1 VVGAWDRMEAPAAED
16 GFGPCATEASEPRQ
30 VRKEAA
36 IRRRPRAPQANLN
49 PSSAAGFF
57 SMHVALPRKWR
68 PRVFADLV
76 GQEAVARTLTN
87 AIAEGRVAPA
97 YLLTGPRGVGK
108 TSTARMLAMALNCD
122 KGPTVSPCG
131 ECASCREILDRGE
144 SLDVHEIDGA
154 SNRKI
159 ENARELI
166 ETVRYAP
173 QRDRFRIAIIDE
185 VHMLTTEAFNALLKT
200 LEEPPPTARFIL
212 ASTELHKIPATIV
225 SRCQRFSFRALTSS
239 EIADRLEKVASS
251 EKISVTPGALR
262 LLAEAAEGSLRDGLS
277 LLDQS
282 ATLSGGA
289 VDEEGCAEI
298 LALTDPKLLEGVF
311 SAVASGD
318 RPAAI
323 ATLARLTESGE
334 DPRHVL
340 KELLLLLRRLLLLS
354 AGAALDVPENQ
365 RARLAALARSVPYEN
380 LLRSVSLALEADSLA
395 RRVDDPGLVLQM
407 LVLKLAELPRLT
419 SIEEVLSSGAPPV
432 ASPADRP
439 SSAAAAGPRIVSLV
453 AVEPETSNPRLA
465 EAQPPGRETQL
476 ARFHELLDARR
487 RVTGAQASLAEAIR
501 VEGEDL
507 VFRFG
512 IDRAAAKEALEDPA
526 ARKLLAET
534 AREAFGR
541 PLRIVLKTGPPA
553 DGDLGLAAKE
563 VPKATIARERATSRA
578 EDDPVVK
585 SAMKLFRAELTDV
598 KEEE

>member
-1 VVGAWDRMEAPAAED
+1 
-16 GFGPCATEASEPRQ
+16 
-30 VRKEAA
+30 
-36 IRRRPRAPQANLN
+36 
-49 PSSAAGFF
+49 
-57 SMHVALPRKWR
+57 MHVALPRKWR

-76 GQEAVARTLTN
+76 GQEAVSRTLSN

-122 KGPTVSPCG
+122 EGPTVKPCG
-131 ECASCREILDRGE
+131 KCASCREILDRGE

-173 QRDRFRIAIIDE
+173 QRDRYRIAIIDE

-225 SRCQRFSFRALTSS
+225 SRCQRFSFRALTSA
-239 EIADRLEKVASS
+239 EIADRLEKVAAS
-251 EKISVTPGALR
+251 EKIGVTPGALR

-277 LLDQS
+277 LLDQA
-282 ATLSGGA
+282 ATLSGGS
-289 VDEEGCAEI
+289 VDEERVAEI

-311 SAVASGD
+311 SAIASGD

-323 ATLARLTESGE
+323 ATLGRLTDSGE
-334 DPRHVL
+334 DPRHIL

-354 AGAALDVPENQ
+354 AGATLDGPESQ
-365 RARLAALARSVPYEN
+365 RARLSALARSVPYEN
-380 LLRSVSLALEADSLA
+380 LLRSVSLALEADALA

-407 LVLKLAELPRLT
+407 LALKLAELPRLKR
-419 SIEEVLSSGAPPV
+419 IEDVLSAGA
-432 ASPADRP
+432 
-439 SSAAAAGPRIVSLV
+439 SSAAGPAAERPAPAAAASGPRIVSLV
-453 AVEPETSNPRLA
+453 AVEPEVAPRGRPTDPPA
-465 EAQPPGRETQL
+465 AGHEAQL
-476 ARFHELLDARR
+476 ARFHEILDSRR

-501 VEGEDL
+501 VSGDEIVL
-507 VFRFG
+507 RFG
-512 IDRAAAKEALEDPA
+512 IDKAAAKEALEDPGA
-526 ARKLLAET
+526 KKLLAEA

-541 PLRIVLKTGPPA
+541 PLKVVLKTGPPA
-553 DGDLGLAAKE
+553 DGDLGLAARE
-563 VPKATIARERATSRA
+563 VPKATIARERASSRA

-585 SAMKLFRAELTDV
+585 SAMQLFRAELTDV

>member
-1 VVGAWDRMEAPAAED
+1 
-16 GFGPCATEASEPRQ
+16 
-30 VRKEAA
+30 
-36 IRRRPRAPQANLN
+36 
-49 PSSAAGFF
+49 
-57 SMHVALPRKWR
+57 MHVALPRKWR

-76 GQEAVARTLTN
+76 GQEAVSRTLSN

-122 KGPTVSPCG
+122 KGPTVTPCG
-131 ECASCREILDRGE
+131 KCASCREILDRGE

-173 QRDRFRIAIIDE
+173 QRDRYRIAIIDE

-225 SRCQRFSFRALTSS
+225 SRCQRFSFRALTSA
-239 EIADRLEKVASS
+239 EIAERLEKVAAS
-251 EKISVTPGALR
+251 EKIGVTPGALR

-277 LLDQS
+277 LLDQA
-282 ATLSGGA
+282 ATLAGGS
-289 VDEEGCAEI
+289 VDEERVAEI

-311 SAVASGD
+311 SAIASGD

-323 ATLARLTESGE
+323 ATLGRLADTGE

-354 AGAALDVPENQ
+354 AGASLDGPESQ
-365 RARLAALARSVPYEN
+365 RARLSALARSVPYEN
-380 LLRSVSLALEADSLA
+380 LLRSVSLALEADALA

-407 LVLKLAELPRLT
+407 LVLKLAELPRLKR
-419 SIEEVLSSGAPPV
+419 IEEVLSTGAG
-432 ASPADRP
+432 ASAAAAPAAERP
-439 SSAAAAGPRIVSLV
+439 APAAAAGPRIVSLV
-453 AVEPETSNPRLA
+453 AVEPEVPARGRPTDPPA
-465 EAQPPGRETQL
+465 AGHEAQL
-476 ARFHELLDARR
+476 ARFHEILDSRR

-501 VEGEDL
+501 VAGDEI

-512 IDRAAAKEALEDPA
+512 IDKAAAKEALEDPA
-526 ARKLLAET
+526 ARKLLAEA

-541 PLRIVLKTGPPA
+541 PLKVVLKTGPPA
-553 DGDLGLAAKE
+553 DGDLGLAARE
-563 VPKATIARERATSRA
+563 VPKATIARERASSRA

-585 SAMKLFRAELTDV
+585 SAMQLFRAELTDV